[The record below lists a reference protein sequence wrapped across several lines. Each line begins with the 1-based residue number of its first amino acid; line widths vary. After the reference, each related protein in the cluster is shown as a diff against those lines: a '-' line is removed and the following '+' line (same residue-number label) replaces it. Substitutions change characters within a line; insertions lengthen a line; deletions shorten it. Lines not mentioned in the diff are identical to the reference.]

1 MLIDGWRTLIYVI
14 DISNTFR
21 NMAAERLADTL
32 FYALEKA
39 IKSYRQFAQLNI
51 DRAGVDI
58 TIDQWLVLKT
68 LQDTPDITLTQVAKD
83 VFKDVASITRIIQL
97 LEAKGFVTRVL
108 HTRDKRRS
116 KLGLTRLG
124 VDTIRMLQPI
134 VSSNR
139 RQAVRGISSRNIA
152 RTHELLDSIAA
163 NCIQAPP
170 Q

>member
-1 MLIDGWRTLIYVI
+1 
-14 DISNTFR
+14 
-21 NMAAERLADTL
+21 MASLRLADTL
-32 FYALEKA
+32 FYSLEKA
-39 IKSYRQFAQLNI
+39 IKSYRQFAQQNI

-108 HTRDKRRS
+108 HSKDKRRS

-124 VDTIRMLQPI
+124 ADTIRMLQPTI
-134 VSSNR
+134 SSNR
-139 RQAVRGISSRNIA
+139 RHAVRGISAKDIA
-152 RTHELLDSIAA
+152 YTQRLLDAIAA
-163 NCIQAPP
+163 NCAQPSAS
-170 Q
+170 